1 MILIS
6 GGAGFTGLNTAEL
19 YASAGIPVVITTH
32 RRNDKLAAAI
42 AGDLI
47 TVEMVDL
54 SNPYEVNELF
64 SRYEF
69 EGVIHAATAHMF
81 ASTRAANFAT
91 YKMLFNCLEASNSF
105 GVRRFVLVGSL
116 VVYRG
121 LQGPFREDMPLPPD
135 IAHNPPG
142 LLQFFP
148 HFEVSVKRA
157 MELIAL
163 DYGLPAHPWDRA
175 PARRGKTRPQLETA
189 VVRLPW
195 QLGPQ
200 YTSMYSPIASL
211 LHAAVRDDR
220 ALLVDR
226 PLKDYMPVSYVRDTA
241 NGIKAVMQAKH
252 LPHRIYNVSSGVI
265 ATAHDVLSTL
275 YKVMPPARQRLGLDV
290 PTQLSPVPAEYLDIT
305 RIRDDLGWTP
315 AYTLESMFVDYLAW
329 LRCHDY

>member
-32 RRNDKLAAAI
+32 KRNDIMAKAV

-47 TVEMVDL
+47 TVEMIDL

-69 EGVIHAATAHMF
+69 EGVIHTATAHMF
-81 ASTRAANFAT
+81 AATRAANFAT
-91 YKMLFNCLEASNSF
+91 YKMLFNCLEAANSF

-121 LQGPFREDMPLPPD
+121 LEGPFKEGMAPPPD
-135 IAHNPPG
+135 IAYNPPG

-163 DYGLPAHPWDRA
+163 DYGLPADPWDRA
-175 PARRGKTRPQLETA
+175 PVRSGKKRPQLETA

-195 QLGPQ
+195 QLGPR
-200 YTSMYSPIASL
+200 YTSMYSPIASV

-220 ALLVDR
+220 TLLKDR
-226 PLKDYMPVSYVRDTA
+226 QLKDYMPVSYVRDSA
-241 NGIKAVMQAKH
+241 SGIMAVMQAKH
-252 LPHRIYNVSSGVI
+252 LPHRIYNVSSGVMP
-265 ATAHDVLSTL
+265 TAHDVLATL
-275 YKVMPPARQRLGLDV
+275 YDVMPAARNKLGLEV
-290 PTQLSPVPAEYLDIT
+290 PPQLSPVPPEYLDIS
-305 RIRDDLGWTP
+305 RIRDDLGWRP
-315 AYTLESMFVDYLAW
+315 GYTLASMFTDYLEW
-329 LRCHDY
+329 LHGHDY